1 VKPSQI
7 AANVEQD
14 LKTSPEWRA
23 RLTTW
28 GVYAA
33 ATGATLAMASHADA
47 SIIYGAANVSAS
59 ITPNAS
65 FDFAMTPFQ
74 IGSHKVELG
83 IGIINDATRFSVFAA
98 IKGVGPNPTL
108 FADQGFSSLI
118 KFAPGQS
125 ILASG
130 LGSAGFAS
138 RYGLARAIGS
148 ASGLGR
154 ASFGNFASGQ
164 TGLAGF
170 VLLNGSSNF
179 NFGWLQIKVSD
190 PTSVGYMTEI
200 QALGWAYNDAAFG
213 PIAAGVTPEPSS
225 AALALLA
232 SGAAGLLA
240 WRRRR
245 KA

>member
-1 VKPSQI
+1 MKP

-23 RLTTW
+23 RLNKW
-28 GVYAA
+28 GIYAA
-33 ATGATLAMASHADA
+33 ATGATLAMASSADA
-47 SIIYGAANVSAS
+47 SIIYGGAYVSAS

-65 FDFAMTPFQ
+65 FDFATAPFQ
-74 IGSHKVELG
+74 IGSHKVEIG
-83 IGIINDATRFSVFAA
+83 IGEIRSSNQFSIFAA
-98 IKGVGPNPTL
+98 LRGIGPGPAL
-108 FADQGFSSLI
+108 FADMGRSSLI
-118 KFAPGQS
+118 NFGLGQS
-125 ILASG
+125 VLQAS
-130 LGSAGFAS
+130 GFAS
-138 RYGLARAIGS
+138 RYGIARAIGS
-148 ASGLGR
+148 SGFGR

-170 VLLNGSSNF
+170 ILQNGSSNF
-179 NFGWLQIKVSD
+179 NFGWIQIKVSD

-200 QALGWAYNDAAFG
+200 QALGWAYNDTPFA
-213 PIAAGVTPEPSS
+213 PIAAGVTPEPST